1 MKTGH
6 AKTRIFILFSV
17 LQRYLYEIILKKG
30 RCFMKKSVVRKLH
43 RKFVSYLHGSN
54 QNVNLEELE
63 TRDEYDLMIGHAM

>member
-1 MKTGH
+1 
-6 AKTRIFILFSV
+6 
-17 LQRYLYEIILKKG
+17 
-30 RCFMKKSVVRKLH
+30 MKKSVVRKLH